1 MRGKGRARLAGPRA
15 ARRDLCGGPRRPR
28 LFLVSRRADARAAP
42 YTSDIY
48 KERLENQGKT
58 KQTKKS
64 RRESSRSGRDGEG
77 RPRPVPRGHAL
88 GQRRVAFVRWQGGR
102 AVASGSG
109 FDRTSSGGRVLARL
123 RNFARRE
130 LPSVSRRR
138 RPGRH
143 RRRERRAER
152 PPGAPRPSLRRL
164 GVARRALVEGQAQQ
178 RRVLGASPHELE
190 KRLLAELRDRG
201 PALGYELCG
210 NQPAS

>member
-77 RPRPVPRGHAL
+77 RPRPVLRRHRLRHAL
-88 GQRRVAFVRWQGGR
+88 GQRWRH
-102 AVASGSG
+102 
-109 FDRTSSGGRVLARL
+109 L
-123 RNFARRE
+123 ARRE
-130 LPSVSRRR
+130 RPGRRR
-138 RPGRH
+138 AGPGRRRCPGRH